1 METIIDFLT
10 PWEFSPLVA
19 ALCLSL
25 SVCYAR
31 GVRKISI
38 SFLRSL
44 SFWSGL
50 LMIYIVLQTRFDYY
64 AQHMFW
70 IHRVQHFILH
80 HLGPFLLVLAYPGK
94 TLALGLP
101 NFLKKILDLIE
112 HNFLLRRAYSLVQMP
127 LLATILFVG
136 VIFFWLEPN
145 IHLVAM
151 LSYRVYNLMNWTMV
165 IDGLLF
171 WRLILDAR
179 PPSSGLSISYKKRL
193 FLLWFIMPPQI
204 ILGAYIALSKV
215 EIYSVYEICGRAW
228 SISPLLD
235 QYYAG
240 LITWIPASLMSLI
253 AAFVVFR
260 MRKSTLN
267 S

>member
-1 METIIDFLT
+1 MNLIYFLT

-25 SVCYAR
+25 SICYAR
-31 GVRKISI
+31 GAHKTPVS
-38 SFLRSL
+38 SLRNL

-50 LMIYIVLQTRFDYY
+50 LMIYIVLQTYFDYY

-80 HLGPFLLVLAYPGK
+80 YLGPFLLVLAHPGK

-101 NFLKKILDLIE
+101 NFLKKMLAIIE
-112 HNFLLRRAYSLVQMP
+112 QNLLLRQTYSLVQMP

-136 VIFFWLEPN
+136 VIFFWLEPQ
-145 IHLVAM
+145 IHLIAM
-151 LSYRVYNLMNWTMV
+151 LSYRVYNWMNWSMV

-171 WRLILDAR
+171 WRLILDER
-179 PPSSGLSISYKKRL
+179 PPSGGLSISYKKRL

-228 SISPLLD
+228 SISPLVD

-240 LITWIPASLMSLI
+240 LITWIPACMMSLI
-253 AAFVVFR
+253 AAFVVVR
-260 MRKSTLN
+260 MSKSKR
-267 S
+267 